1 MFKKALSFFVAAI
14 MLAVACIPAFAAKT
28 YTVEEIGIS
37 VDIPDGYYVITRD
50 ISPSDS
56 VFSVLGLDYD
66 ALMEIMKNG
75 NIYLDAVGE
84 NSEEIML
91 ITYPV
96 PGIEDLSDFTTEE
109 LTEFEEGFI
118 SGYETSGIEV
128 LDYQIYETDEHV
140 YFKVEAYEESN
151 DVYIMQY
158 ANVLDEQMYML
169 GLRSLTE
176 ITDAQISMME
186 SCVDTIS
193 YDFLEENTEEYTKAE
208 SEDFIGSSDE
218 EYSEDENYD
227 DEYDSNDEY
236 DDEYDEKEDYDED
249 EDEDEDEDDYI
260 ETIDPSDEDSS
271 GIPDFVWIIVI
282 AVLVAII
289 AAIIIVVVKGKKKNE
304 PQAIQMPP
312 IQQNIPVQQPYYPP
326 VQQPYAPPFA
336 PAPVPVP
343 EPQKLEPVHEAEKA
357 AEAEVPAPT
366 VTTQAPETE
375 EKPKPAFCSNCGA
388 ALRPDAKFC
397 PMCGSTIG

>member
-1 MFKKALSFFVAAI
+1 MFKKTLSFFVATI
-14 MLAVACIPAFAAKT
+14 MLAVCCIPAFAAKT

-109 LTEFEEGFI
+109 LAEFEEGFI
-118 SGYETSGIEV
+118 SGYETTGIEV

-158 ANVLDEQMYML
+158 ANVLDGQMYML

-186 SCVDTIS
+186 SCVDTVS
-193 YDFLEENTEEYTKAE
+193 YDFLEENAEEYTEAE

-218 EYSEDENYD
+218 EYSEDENY
-227 DEYDSNDEY
+227 NDEY

-249 EDEDEDEDDYI
+249 EDEYI
-260 ETIDPSDEDSS
+260 ETIGPSDEDSS

-326 VQQPYAPPFA
+326 VQQPYTPPFA

-343 EPQKLEPVHEAEKA
+343 EQPQESEPVQETEKV

-366 VTTQAPETE
+366 LTTQTPETE